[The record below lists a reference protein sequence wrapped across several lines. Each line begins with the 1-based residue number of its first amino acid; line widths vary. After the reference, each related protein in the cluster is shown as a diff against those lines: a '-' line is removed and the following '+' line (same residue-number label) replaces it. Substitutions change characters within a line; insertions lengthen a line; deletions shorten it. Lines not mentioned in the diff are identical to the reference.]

1 MQAVSL
7 TSSLTHRSLSGF
19 RALTKNR
26 AEVEEREW
34 LEHNSKGGR
43 VQPHTKKQQAC
54 THTPSEVIAVLTDWL
69 RGGGAIECAAT
80 FLLHQVE
87 PLSRQRK
94 SR

>member
-1 MQAVSL
+1 MQAVSP
-7 TSSLTHRSLSGF
+7 TSSRTHAALSLTR
-19 RALTKNR
+19 NR
-26 AEVEEREW
+26 AEVEERER
-34 LEHNSKGGR
+34 LSTTLRVAKSK
-43 VQPHTKKQQAC
+43 HTKIQHVC